1 MSGSIVLVRLFS
13 SSGWALSRL
22 TKPLRVRLHQ
32 LLEDD
37 SDLLLAHDGLLMNGR
52 GDYVAGDR
60 LRGRAGAV
68 HQRDGL
74 TTLLLVVVL
83 REDLD
88 KVRETFCV
96 DEKLALGVGVE
107 RVDDGDCLKVELLV
121 AALEEVQQ
129 ALCNSVERVAAQLA
143 DRRIAVASS
152 ERNLKRKTMTLVKF
166 VCFTKST
173 SSCNVKFAFAL
184 LSSSSTRRGH
194 AMRKMFN
201 VSANR

>member
-1 MSGSIVLVRLFS
+1 M
-13 SSGWALSRL
+13 

-121 AALEEVQQ
+121 AALKEVQQ
-129 ALCNSVERVAAQLA
+129 ALCNSVERVAAQLDVPPGSPSRA
-143 DRRIAVASS
+143 A
-152 ERNLKRKTMTLVKF
+152 
-166 VCFTKST
+166 
-173 SSCNVKFAFAL
+173 
-184 LSSSSTRRGH
+184 RGI
-194 AMRKMFN
+194 
-201 VSANR
+201 